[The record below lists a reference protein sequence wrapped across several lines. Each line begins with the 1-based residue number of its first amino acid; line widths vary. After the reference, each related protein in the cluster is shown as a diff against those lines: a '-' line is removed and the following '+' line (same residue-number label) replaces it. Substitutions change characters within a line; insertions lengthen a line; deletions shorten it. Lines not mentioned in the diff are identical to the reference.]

1 MFKLAHISDV
11 HLGPLPPVTTREL
24 MSKRITGYLNWKK
37 NRSKNATQ
45 DIVGALVKYHAA
57 LSLNHTVITGDLINL
72 GLNLEYGSF
81 VFHIHEGVCAK
92 VDFNHKDKIYTRP
105 RTNEIGVKKWSK

>member
-1 MFKLAHISDV
+1 MSVNGQKDQTIINEVVNRLISR
-11 HLGPLPPVTTREL
+11 L
-24 MSKRITGYLNWKK
+24 K
-37 NRSKNATQ
+37 N
-45 DIVGALVKYHAA
+45 
-57 LSLNHTVITGDLINL
+57 NL